1 MKRRTIFLTLAAA
14 LTIGLGGWMIA
25 ADDAGKIFNTQQN
38 ELGTLTGGVPGDQ
51 TGKEA
56 RIDNWPV
63 YYCAPSY
70 PWDFVLHCTREDVR
84 ECAVSLA
91 RAAAENEN
99 VGYDCGEYQNS
110 LWDEAEKAGREIA
123 AVETPCGA
131 SCATA
136 VLTFYKC
143 AGYLL
148 DIPELQEIDTY
159 KDVWDIDDQL
169 EATGLFEKQN
179 EDLHSPDNHQAGDIY
194 VAESRHTVMQ
204 VTDGKNV
211 KTADG

>member
-1 MKRRTIFLTLAAA
+1 MRKRTVLLALAAA
-14 LTIGLGGWMIA
+14 MTLALGGWFIA
-25 ADDAGKIFNTQQN
+25 GDEDGKIFNTQQN
-38 ELGTLTGGVPGDQ
+38 ELGTLTGGQRGDQ
-51 TGKEA
+51 NGKEA
-56 RIDNWPV
+56 RIDNYPV
-63 YYCAPSY
+63 YYRAPSY

-91 RAAAENEN
+91 EQAAENPN
-99 VGYDCGEYQNS
+99 VGYDCGEYKNS
-110 LWDEAEKAGREIA
+110 LWDEAEKAGYDLSVIG
-123 AVETPCGA
+123 TPCGA

-148 DIPELQEIDTY
+148 EIPELKEIDTF

-169 EATGLFEKQN
+169 EGTGLFEKLT
-179 EDLHSPDNHQAGDIY
+179 EDLHSPDNHYAGDIY

-204 VTDGKNV
+204 VTDGKNMAE
-211 KTADG
+211 KNM